1 MCAIDSRSSRDYPRI
16 TLLLGT
22 LNLLAQFAVRYRL
35 ALSDEPQRLGN
46 EAHGPP
52 TTKPYVSITLAQR
65 YSEGIPQRNSSRARR
80 FARDVNARHIK
91 WSSPNILRRTV
102 WNRSGGGHGK
112 LIRSRRRKGHLGKGQ
127 QVHEARVV
135 LPMATVC
142 SSFGDLSDPNDNFG

>member
-1 MCAIDSRSSRDYPRI
+1 MIHQSSLKHCDRIPGLSSISDERRTAFSEGLPKPIKDKRSALRSTCAIDSRPNRDHPRI

-52 TTKPYVSITLAQR
+52 TIKPYVSIPLAQR

-91 WSSPNILRRTV
+91 
-102 WNRSGGGHGK
+102 
-112 LIRSRRRKGHLGKGQ
+112 
-127 QVHEARVV
+127 VV
-135 LPMATVC
+135 IPKYFETYCVE
-142 SSFGDLSDPNDNFG
+142 